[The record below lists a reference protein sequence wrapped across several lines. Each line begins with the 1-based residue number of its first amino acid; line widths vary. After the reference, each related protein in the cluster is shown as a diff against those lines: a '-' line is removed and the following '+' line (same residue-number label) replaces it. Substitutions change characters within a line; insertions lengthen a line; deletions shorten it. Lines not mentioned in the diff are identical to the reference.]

1 MRIVKSNSVKVGWV
15 VQPVFQIGLHKKD
28 LNLLEKIKTSWGIA
42 SLGEIYNKESSS
54 NYVIQSL
61 KGINVIVDHFER
73 YPLLT
78 KKREDFK
85 LFAQVVALINKKEHL
100 TISGLH
106 KIVSL
111 KASMNNIRLSPM
123 LKTAFPNI
131 LPVQR
136 SNIRPKVCTA
146 QDKNLLNSNIDP
158 YWIAGFTAGEGCFSI
173 RITKSL
179 TMKTGFQVQLR
190 FNITQYSIDREL
202 MNSLVDFWGCGKV
215 FVSFR
220 GNKLDFQI
228 LKIKDLSE
236 KVIPLFQS
244 ISLQG
249 VKSKDFSDF
258 CRAVEIIKVKGHLT
272 NEGLDQIRELKA
284 GMNTGRK

>member
-1 MRIVKSNSVKVGWV
+1 MITRPSEANCR
-15 VQPVFQIGLHKKD
+15 Q
-28 LNLLEKIKTSWGIA
+28 
-42 SLGEIYNKESSS
+42 
-54 NYVIQSL
+54 
-61 KGINVIVDHFER
+61 ER

-106 KIVSL
+106 KIISL
-111 KASMNNIRLSPM
+111 KASMNNSRLSPL
-123 LKTAFPNI
+123 LKTAFPAKQDI
-131 LPVQR
+131 IPA
-136 SNIRPKVCTA
+136 IRPKLCYA
-146 QDKNLLNSNIDP
+146 AEDKKLLYSNIDP
-158 YWIAGFTAGEGCFSI
+158 YWMVGFTAGEGCFSI

-190 FNITQYSIDREL
+190 FNITQYSIDSEL
-202 MNSLVDFWGCGKV
+202 MNSLIDFWGCGKV
-215 FVSFR
+215 FVSFK

-228 LKIKDLSE
+228 LNFKDLSD

-244 ISLQG
+244 ISLRG

-258 CRAVEIIKVKGHLT
+258 CKAVEIIKVKGHLS
-272 NEGLDQIRELKA
+272 NEGLDKIRKLKA
-284 GMNTGRK
+284 GMNTGRKIIQNI